1 MAKNTLRLD
10 TDGFDALIRRLESL
24 GGNVKKAVA
33 DALGQ
38 AAETIAEDTKEA
50 VAISNL
56 PAGGKYSKGNTAKSI
71 ITDASVNWQGDV
83 AWVPVGFDF
92 NAQGAG
98 GYLIT
103 GTPRM
108 RPDAALHRMYRQ
120 KKYMKFVQDGIG
132 DVLMDYIKDAM
143 GA

>member
-10 TDGFDALIRRLESL
+10 ADGFDALIRRLESL

-50 VAISNL
+50 IASSNL

-108 RPDAALHRMYRQ
+108 KPDAKLEQIYTR
-120 KKYMKFVQDGIG
+120 KKYMRQLQEDMQEVIS
-132 DVLMDYIKDAM
+132 DYITEKM
-143 GA
+143 GG